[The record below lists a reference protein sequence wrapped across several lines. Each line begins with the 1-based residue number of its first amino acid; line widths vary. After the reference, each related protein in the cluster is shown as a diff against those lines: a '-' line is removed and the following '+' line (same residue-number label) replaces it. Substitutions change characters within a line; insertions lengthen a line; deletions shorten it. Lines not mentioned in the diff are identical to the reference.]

1 MIYIALAFL
10 EGILLIYN
18 KPLAY
23 ILAGL
28 LFLMLYKRKLPILL
42 TILILCQPIISY
54 KIFSSHIKSNI
65 QELRWFKIHSHLNNR
80 IEITQLKV
88 KKRKI
93 CRRDSKITKSFSQT
107 FLFSKAKKSF
117 N

>member
-28 LFLMLYKRKLPILL
+28 LFLMLYKRKLSILL

-54 KIFSSHIKSNI
+54 EFFSSHMKSNI
-65 QELRWFKIHSHLNNR
+65 QDLKWFKIHSHLNNS

-88 KKRKI
+88 KNEKYVEGIAKLQNH
-93 CRRDSKITKSFSQT
+93 SVK
-107 FLFSKAKKSF
+107 LFYFPKQ